1 MVLLPGFYFSIL
13 NWSISLWQQDVE
25 EVVQILSSSSLEST
39 PTKREKGEQ
48 QKDR

>member
-1 MVLLPGFYFSIL
+1 MVLLQYLELKYFSL
-13 NWSISLWQQDVE
+13 KKDVE

-39 PTKREKGEQ
+39 STKREKGEQ